1 MSIWYICTF
10 PVHVVCTWWT
20 DCTSPARKHA
30 SNTPWAPC
38 DIARA
43 SLMQVSSLA
52 NSLTWQRDGG
62 TSHCGLLRIRNTAV
76 QRCDDVDEKARA
88 MRNIRFSAI

>member
-1 MSIWYICTF
+1 
-10 PVHVVCTWWT
+10 
-20 DCTSPARKHA
+20 
-30 SNTPWAPC
+30 
-38 DIARA
+38 
-43 SLMQVSSLA
+43 MQVSSLA